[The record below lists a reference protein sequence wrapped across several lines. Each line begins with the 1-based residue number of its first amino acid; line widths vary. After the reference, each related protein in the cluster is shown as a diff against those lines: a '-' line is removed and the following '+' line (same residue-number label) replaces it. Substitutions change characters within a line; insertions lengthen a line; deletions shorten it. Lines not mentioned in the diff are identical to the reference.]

1 MQVRESEIQKIKTK
15 LSSCDKCPLCNQ
27 AKNKVFGEG
36 KIDSPLVLIGEAP
49 GKNEDEQGKPFVGY
63 AGRLLDELLSQ
74 NGLTREKIFITNIIR
89 CRPPMNRRPLKTEVE
104 ACSSHLIDLLNIIR
118 PKIIAPM
125 GNSAINFIFNKVGL
139 ENKEIGEIHGTPMN
153 AKLSFGDLII
163 FPLYH
168 PAAAIYNRKLFTT
181 LLEDFEKMVKILGV

>member
-1 MQVRESEIQKIKTK
+1 MKVHEQEIQKIKTK
-15 LSSCDKCPLCNQ
+15 LISCDRCTLCNQ

-49 GKNEDEQGKPFVGY
+49 GRNEDEQGKPFVGY
-63 AGRLLDELLSQ
+63 AGRLLDELLGK

-89 CRPPMNRRPLKTEVE
+89 CRPPKNRRPLKTEVE
-104 ACSSHLIDLLNIIR
+104 ACSSHLNELLNIIK

-125 GNSAINFIFNKVGL
+125 GNSAINYFFNKMGL
-139 ENKEIGEIHGTPMN
+139 ERKEIGEIHGVPIN
-153 AKLSFGDLII
+153 ANLSFGEIII

-168 PAAAIYNRKLFTT
+168 PAAAIYNRKLFST
-181 LLEDFEKMVKILGV
+181 LKEDFKKMVKILGV